1 MFSFS
6 FYIIKY
12 SCRNISVS
20 LFSQEGMPVQEAI
33 PQMERELLHGKE
45 NPYTD
50 ILRDQPLYQVSDGV
64 KLLCDEV
71 PCEPVTSDNTT
82 IGQMSEPA
90 PSQTQ
95 TRGQRSK
102 TVTFDP
108 VVTADDDV
116 HPGYENNLRQDR
128 DRKVNERSRKKDGR
142 RKKVREAVDVKPG
155 VIVEEKKRQVREE
168 VLMYRRLF
176 MDMERENVQENRRKK
191 QHSKRIQR

>member
-6 FYIIKY
+6 CYIIKY
-12 SCRNISVS
+12 SCRNFSVS
-20 LFSQEGMPVQEAI
+20 PFSQEGMPVQEAI

-71 PCEPVTSDNTT
+71 PCEPVTSDNTN

-155 VIVEEKKRQVREE
+155 VILEEKKRQVREE